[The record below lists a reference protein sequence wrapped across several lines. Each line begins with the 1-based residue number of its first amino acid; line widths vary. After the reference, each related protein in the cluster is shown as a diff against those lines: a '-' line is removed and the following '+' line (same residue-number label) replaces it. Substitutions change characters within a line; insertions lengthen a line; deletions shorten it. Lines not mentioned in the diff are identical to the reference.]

1 LPPAETLVP
10 PLPAGSVST
19 KGRGVAAE
27 KCSLLVVD
35 DEPYIL
41 PTLTALL
48 ADEFDVIT
56 AESADAAEE
65 ILSRRAVDIVLTD
78 QRMPKRTGIQLL
90 EWVREHNPAT
100 LRLLMTGYGELD
112 DAVDAINRGHV
123 YYYLLKPW
131 RTEDLQQVLRNAV
144 DKVRLERNRDELMRQ
159 LSQLNAD
166 LERRVTERTRELRDA
181 NTLLEQRTRELER
194 LILIDPL
201 TGLFNRRAVEGLA
214 VAEIR
219 RHNRYGNPLALGII
233 DVDYFKRINTE
244 FDLPGGDEAL
254 KALSRILTTSLRDV
268 DSVGRIGGEEFL
280 IIARETNADGAT
292 ALAERIRSTVATTP
306 IDYRRRQIS
315 ITVSLGF
322 AAAEDGVQSDFA
334 AMYQL
339 AAGALSCAKRDGR
352 NCFVIRRIGDTP
364 ADAGAEVPAAAVP
377 EDTTATPASPGSA

>member
-1 LPPAETLVP
+1 M
-10 PLPAGSVST
+10 
-19 KGRGVAAE
+19 AAE

-48 ADEFDVIT
+48 ADEFEVLT
-56 AESADAAEE
+56 ANSAEVAQEV
-65 ILSRRAVDIVLTD
+65 LSRRPVDLILTD
-78 QRMPKRTGIQLL
+78 QRMPKQTGIQLL
-90 EWVREHNPAT
+90 EWVRQHHAAT

-112 DAVDAINRGHV
+112 DAIDAINRGHV

-131 RTEDLQQVLRNAV
+131 RTEDLLQVLRNAA
-144 DKVRLERNRDELMRQ
+144 DKVRLERSRDDLLAQLRQ
-159 LSQLNAD
+159 LNQE
-166 LERRVTERTRELRDA
+166 LESRVAERTRELRDA

-214 VAEIR
+214 VAEVR

-254 KALSRILTTSLRDV
+254 KELSRILTTSLRDV

-280 IIARETNADGAT
+280 IIARETNAEGAG

-306 IDYRRRQIS
+306 IEYRRSRIS

-339 AAGALSCAKRDGR
+339 AAGALSSAKREGR
-352 NCFVIRRIGDTP
+352 NCFVVRRVG
-364 ADAGAEVPAAAVP
+364 DAGPGLPAPAAV
-377 EDTTATPASPGSA
+377 EEVTATPATPAST